1 MAAPEEREF
10 LEGFGPRDRHA
21 CAVTS
26 VLAFQ
31 FACGGQG
38 IVLDDDRAEQHRA
51 ENGDSM
57 LRAIR
62 HDEGNPIAAAHARL
76 VEGSRAPAHVIG
88 ELRVRELAREK
99 VDGCALRVA
108 RGYFQD
114 HLGDGLSG
122 RCDLVGDAGCV
133 QGAQLR
139 REVHL
144 SSFGN
149 GIPTIP

>member
-1 MAAPEEREF
+1 M
-10 LEGFGPRDRHA
+10 
-21 CAVTS
+21 
-26 VLAFQ
+26 
-31 FACGGQG
+31 
-38 IVLDDDRAEQHRA
+38 LDDDRAEQHRA
-51 ENGDSM
+51 ENGDGM

-88 ELRVRELAREK
+88 ELRVRELACK
-99 VDGCALRVA
+99 KIDGGTLGVS
-108 RGYFQD
+108 RGDLHD
-114 HLGDGLSG
+114 HLGNGLSG

-133 QGAQLR
+133 QGVQLR

-144 SSFGN
+144 SSCGN

>member
-21 CAVTS
+21 CAVAS

-31 FACGGQG
+31 FACGCQG
-38 IVLDDDRAEQHRA
+38 IVLDDDRAEKHRA
-51 ENGDSM
+51 ENGDGV

-62 HDEGNPIAAAHARL
+62 HDESNPVAGADASL
-76 VEGSRAPAHVIG
+76 VESSGASTHLVG

-122 RCDLVGDAGCV
+122 RCDLVGDAGRV